1 VRAPISYDT
10 IAPSYAR
17 HRGALD
23 FVVHVLEGLHARAP
37 ARPFLEVGCGTGAY
51 ATALAVSTSCHGFGI
66 DASRQMLKQAPAHRR
81 TTYVQGHA
89 ARLPFS
95 ERSLGMIFSVNV
107 VHHIADI
114 EGYLRE
120 TFTALAPGG
129 VLCTA
134 TDSEA
139 MIRRRD
145 PLSRYWPSTVRLE
158 LARYHSIEM
167 LREVMAHTGFR
178 SIEVCDG
185 RSDFSISEIG
195 PYRDRAYSCLQLISE
210 RDFNRGLRAMQTDL
224 RAGPLKGTSELAF
237 LTGMRP

>member
-1 VRAPISYDT
+1 MRAPISYDS

-37 ARPFLEVGCGTGAY
+37 TRPFLEIGCGTGAY

-66 DASRQMLKQAPAHRR
+66 DASRQMLKEAPAHRR
-81 TTYVQGHA
+81 TTYVQGHG

-139 MIRRRD
+139 MILRRD
-145 PLSRYWPSTVRLE
+145 PLSRYWPS
-158 LARYHSIEM
+158 
-167 LREVMAHTGFR
+167 TGFR

-185 RSDFSISEIG
+185 RSDFSIPEIG

-237 LTGMRP
+237 VTGVRP